1 MEKIQSKRDREML
14 VNDGYMYIFDKF
26 SADKQKKFWRCRQKN
41 DCLARI
47 HTSIDNLTILKKSE
61 NLHTHGSDAAKVETQ
76 IAITNIKKRALSTM
90 EQTSCVINECT
101 SSLSQAA
108 KVLKKKLYNITIQ
121 VDSFIIKYSLFR
133 QILTSFFFK
142 IFFIFLHFY
151 TRVFF
156 QITMH

>member
-14 VNDGYMYIFDKF
+14 VNDGFMYIFDKF

-108 KVLKKKLYNITIQ
+108 KVLKKKKLYNITIQ
-121 VDSFIIKYSLFR
+121 VDSLSKN
-133 QILTSFFFK
+133 
-142 IFFIFLHFY
+142 
-151 TRVFF
+151 TRYFVNY
-156 QITMH
+156 

>member
-61 NLHTHGSDAAKVETQ
+61 NLHTHGSDAVKVETQ
-76 IAITNIKKRALSTM
+76 IAITNIKNGHCPRWNKHHALSM
-90 EQTSCVINECT
+90 NVH
-101 SSLSQAA
+101 
-108 KVLKKKLYNITIQ
+108 Q
-121 VDSFIIKYSLFR
+121 VYHKR
-133 QILTSFFFK
+133 QR
-142 IFFIFLHFY
+142 Y
-151 TRVFF
+151 
-156 QITMH
+156 